1 MNFLRTPDDR
11 FQNLKDYSFSPNYL
25 DVDDTE
31 GATLRLH
38 YLDEGPTQAAPV
50 LLMHG
55 EPTWSYLYRHM
66 IPQFTAKG
74 HRVIAPD
81 LIGFGRSDKPTER
94 SDYTY
99 QRHVD
104 WMTSLLEHLD
114 LRGITLVCQDWGG
127 LIGLRLWAAMPD
139 RFARIVVANTA
150 LPTGDQPPSKAFMA
164 WREYSQNTPVFNTGR
179 IVHGGTHNGLS
190 DAEIVAYDAPFP
202 DASHLAGARQFPMLV
217 PIAPDDP
224 AANAN
229 RAAWEVLRTQT
240 TPLLTAFGAEDKIM
254 AGVDSVFQK
263 LIPGAQ
269 GQPHTILQG
278 AGHFLQED
286 VGPELAKLTNDF
298 IERTS

>member
-1 MNFLRTPDDR
+1 MKFLRTPDAR
-11 FQNLKDYSFSPNYL
+11 FEGLKDYSFAPNYL

-31 GATLRLH
+31 AATLRVH
-38 YLDEGPTQAAPV
+38 YLDEGPKTAAPV
-50 LLMHG
+50 LVMHG

-66 IPQFTAKG
+66 IPHFTAKG

-104 WMTSLLEHLD
+104 WMISALEQLD

-139 RFARIVVANTA
+139 RFIRIVVANTA
-150 LPTGDQPPSKAFMA
+150 LPTGDQAPSKAFEA
-164 WREYSQNTPVFNTGR
+164 WRDYSQSAPVFNAGR
-179 IVHGGTHNGLS
+179 IVFGGTHNGL
-190 DAEIVAYDAPFP
+190 DDDEIAAYNAPFP
-202 DASHLAGARQFPMLV
+202 DDSYLAGARQFPMLV
-217 PIAPDDP
+217 PATPDDP
-224 AANAN
+224 ASDAN
-229 RAAWEVLRTQT
+229 RAAWDVLKTLN
-240 TPLLTAFGAEDKIM
+240 TPLMTAFGAEDKIM

-286 VGPELAKLTNDF
+286 VGTELAKLTNDF